1 MSDER
6 DDGQL
11 PGPGPEAAPEPQRE
25 PRRAGFWATFSA
37 VLWSFLGVRRHDAY
51 HRDATSLDPKLVVVV
66 GLLAGLLF
74 VLGLVTVVHFV
85 VGA

>member
-6 DDGQL
+6 DDGLL
-11 PGPGPEAAPEPQRE
+11 PGPGPEPRGE
-25 PRRAGFWATFSA
+25 PRRAGFWATFRA

-51 HRDATSLDPKLVVVV
+51 HRDATSLDPKLVVAV

-74 VLGLVTVVHFV
+74 VLGLVAVVHFV